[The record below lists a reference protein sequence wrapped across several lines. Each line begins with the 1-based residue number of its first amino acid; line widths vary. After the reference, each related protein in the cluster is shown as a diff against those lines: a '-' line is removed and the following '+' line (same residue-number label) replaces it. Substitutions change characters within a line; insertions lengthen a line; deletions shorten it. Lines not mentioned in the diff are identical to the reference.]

1 MKMPSVFSYENGFA
15 VFMLFACVTEKLMYI
30 FIVSAGENQRLMRG
44 SCKIAL
50 ADR

>member
-1 MKMPSVFSYENGFA
+1 MKTGFA
-15 VFMLFACVTEKLMYI
+15 VFMLFVCVTEKPMYV
-30 FIVSAGENQRLMRG
+30 FIVSAGDNQRLMKG